1 MRGMIVPNKGT
12 RWLEITRV
20 KDKDRVVLVVSFT
33 QSNSTQERDVGGY
46 CRGGSFG
53 GGNGEGGG
61 SSGGSGGGS
70 RDGGSSS
77 VRDGASSS
85 QRRRKSFPLT
95 LGLELE
101 GGTRGLEE
109 LELGGWLYVR
119 RRSLANSN
127 AEHVPVRRA

>member
-1 MRGMIVPNKGT
+1 MQHGNEFSQQI
-12 RWLEITRV
+12 
-20 KDKDRVVLVVSFT
+20 
-33 QSNSTQERDVGGY
+33 
-46 CRGGSFG
+46 GGSFG

-77 VRDGASSS
+77 VRDGVSSS

-127 AEHVPVRRA
+127 AEHVPVRRAYVRHDYAFTLLSFAPSSLTT